1 LHFNINCHYRFA
13 MVSEEKLAHPLSCG
27 QRLGAHWRR
36 REHAIL
42 RDANRGVSR
51 FDWFRTNLGIAPNIL
66 ARRLAASA
74 EDGSL
79 ERRRHSERPPRDEYV
94 LIDGR

>member
-1 LHFNINCHYRFA
+1 
-13 MVSEEKLAHPLSCG
+13 
-27 QRLGAHWRR
+27 
-36 REHAIL
+36 
-42 RDANRGVSR
+42 VSR

-66 ARRLAASA
+66 ARRLAAST